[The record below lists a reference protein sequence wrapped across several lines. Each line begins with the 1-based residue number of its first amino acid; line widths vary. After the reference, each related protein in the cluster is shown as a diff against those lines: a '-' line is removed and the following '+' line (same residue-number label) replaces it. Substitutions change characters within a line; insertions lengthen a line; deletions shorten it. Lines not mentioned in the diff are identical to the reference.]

1 MKLLIKWET
10 LCAQL
15 EKKKEEL
22 SKLKEDDTEYENLKA
37 EVDVTDNTII
47 KYDKKVLVLNAD
59 MNMNSDNEDK
69 TDEKIF
75 VTSDTS
81 SSSQLNL
88 ISINSHA
95 EDSDTAASLNLINSE
110 DKGTAALPVSVN
122 NRGSDTVASS
132 VSVNSRDSGTAA
144 SSVSVNS
151 EGKGIAA
158 SLISVNSRGKGTAAS
173 LKSIDNDNKKTD
185 VLTQAIYSMT
195 LRQKT
200 DNKTIKWR
208 RVSYRK

>member
-22 SKLKEDDTEYENLKA
+22 SKLKEGDTEYENLKA

-75 VTSDTS
+75 VASDTS

-110 DKGTAALPVSVN
+110 DKDTAALPVSVN

-151 EGKGIAA
+151 EGKGTAA

-195 LRQKT
+195 LR
-200 DNKTIKWR
+200 
-208 RVSYRK
+208 